1 MENIKDSKRLKYIYN
16 DKSYIRDKISN
27 INHTNINNNI
37 NITNYYPSPSQNY
50 CNKQTFTFIDENGS
64 VQNAISY
71 PIKTASHK
79 SKKIKDSSPTTT
91 PSAYGK
97 KYHQFQSPYMKKIL
111 PSSKRQKSEE
121 GNRIISIYKSSPS
134 TKYLKSCRKKS
145 LKNNFYNEN
154 ILKKNETQQYI
165 NISNNRKINKDKKYY
180 YYLDSSIDEINNKYK
195 SNRIYNNKNNTN
207 NTYNSNNRSE
217 LKKSKDINYKSP
229 LNNRPFLINNKSMIS
244 YESNIT
250 GHNADESLLNIFETP
265 YQISM
270 TNNHP
275 LPLSFQ
281 PLYKISSYEKNNIIS
296 YNTNFHSPKMANN
309 IKNLKI
315 DNKRKFYTEKQL
327 IKNIILI
334 QSALR
339 GYLLRVKLAQ
349 YLDLY
354 ERIKKAVSFIQ
365 YIFLQ
370 KMRYAFYAL
379 IKNNLNKKLIKY
391 YKISNRI
398 NNNFKCLLPVNNLSF
413 EIKKRN
419 GSTISNESLNIKNKM
434 MLNDIQKELNKKN
447 IDFANAEKRIK
458 ELLIENKKIQNI
470 NKIIVRDNKQLALK
484 LKNLQNFP
492 RPTLKMQNND
502 FNILNN
508 NKRELRIKLYSI
520 LRNIILN
527 KEFKEKII
535 LNKYFYKFNYRTKL
549 IQFNNII
556 NINKKSLIIENNNFL
571 VIKNKNEQ
579 NCEKIIDKEKINR
592 ILKNIILKKEIRS
605 YFYRNTFEK
614 WILKAIIIK
623 NKEFAKEKKKKKKE
637 KFKQRKLKKLYG
649 NVMDKNNKKNE
660 DENENSGDFDDFDFE
675 RKYSNKSES
684 SKKNNEFYDNDK

>member
-16 DKSYIRDKISN
+16 DKNYIRDKINN

-50 CNKQTFTFIDENGS
+50 CNKQTFTFIDENGT

-71 PIKTASHK
+71 PIKTSSHK
-79 SKKIKDSSPTTT
+79 TKKMKDSSPTPT
-91 PSAYGK
+91 PSAYDK
-97 KYHQFQSPYMKKIL
+97 KYHQCQSPYMKKIL

-121 GNRIISIYKSSPS
+121 ENRIINIYKSSPS
-134 TKYLKSCRKKS
+134 AKYLNSCRKNS

-165 NISNNRKINKDKKYY
+165 NFSNNRKINKDKKYN
-180 YYLDSSIDEINNKYK
+180 YYLDLSIDEINNRYK
-195 SNRIYNNKNNTN
+195 SNRIYNNKNNIN
-207 NTYNSNNRSE
+207 NNYNSKNRSE
-217 LKKSKDINYKSP
+217 LKKNNYYKSP
-229 LNNRPFLINNKSMIS
+229 LNNRPFLTNNKSMIS
-244 YESNIT
+244 YESNII
-250 GHNADESLLNIFETP
+250 GHNANESLLNIIETP

-270 TNNHP
+270 TNKHP
-275 LPLSFQ
+275 LPFSFQ
-281 PLYKISSYEKNNIIS
+281 PLYKISSYKKNNIIS
-296 YNTNFHSPKMANN
+296 YNTNFHSPKMANS

-315 DNKRKFYTEKQL
+315 DNKKKFYTEKQI

-339 GYLLRVKLAQ
+339 GYLLRVKLSQ

-391 YKISNRI
+391 YKINNRI
-398 NNNFKCLLPVNNLSF
+398 NNNFKYLLPVNNLSF

-419 GSTISNESLNIKNKM
+419 GSTFSNKSLNIKNKM

-447 IDFANAEKRIK
+447 IDFAIAEKRIK
-458 ELLIENKKIQNI
+458 KLLIENKKIQNI

-484 LKNLQNFP
+484 LKNLQYFP

-508 NKRELRIKLYSI
+508 NNKREVRIKLYSI
-520 LRNIILN
+520 IRNIISN
-527 KEFKEKII
+527 KEFKEKKI

-556 NINKKSLIIENNNFL
+556 NINKKGLIIENNNFL
-571 VIKNKNEQ
+571 VIKNKDEQ
-579 NCEKIIDKEKINR
+579 NCEKIIDKEKIKR

-614 WILKAIIIK
+614 WILKAIIFK
-623 NKEFAKEKKKKKKE
+623 NKELAKEKKKKKKE
-637 KFKQRKLKKLYG
+637 QFKQRKLKKLYG
-649 NVMDKNNKKNE
+649 SVMNKNNKKNE
-660 DENENSGDFDDFDFE
+660 DENENSGDSDDFDFE